1 MRKIFICYRRVDAE
15 YAAGALGRE
24 LREVFGDGQVFR
36 DKEDFGVGKSW
47 RAQALHEID
56 RDAVLVLLIGRSWSN
71 ASAPRRLEDSDDPV
85 RTELLDA
92 RQDGAAIIPILL
104 EDVDMPTP
112 AELPPAL
119 HWLCDLTARH
129 LRDADWR
136 YDLDKIFASIEGLGF
151 ERLQGRAQPGAA
163 FAKNGSAPWSAKLV
177 AAAVVFVL
185 CVFGMLG
192 SDGDKEAY
200 LGLAILGCVATVL
213 SVFAY
218 RDAKRGLVRSRRGA
232 LALSVLSG
240 VLSVG
245 GFLFSAGSEE
255 APSDAAKASASAEPS
270 AVVVRALA
278 LQAAPQGVE
287 MRFPGTWH
295 EVDGDGVLHLAER
308 NDSIW
313 LLDGDKV
320 IAEGKLQGK
329 TVQLT
334 ATEG

>member
-24 LREVFGDGQVFR
+24 LREVFGDGKVFR

-47 RAQALHEID
+47 RAQALQEID
-56 RDAVLVLLIGRSWSN
+56 RDAVLVVLIGRSWSN

-104 EDVDMPTP
+104 ENVNMPTP

-136 YDLDKIFASIEGLGF
+136 YDLEKIFASIEALGF

-163 FAKNGSAPWSAKLV
+163 LAKNGGAPWSAKLA
-177 AAAVVFVL
+177 AAAVLFVL
-185 CVFGMLG
+185 CVLG
-192 SDGDKEAY
+192 TLGNAEDGDKDTY
-200 LGLAILGCVATVL
+200 LGLATLGCVATGL

-218 RDAKRGLVRSRRGA
+218 RDAKRGLVRSPRSA

-245 GFLFSAGSEE
+245 GFLFGLESKE
-255 APSDAAKASASAEPS
+255 APSDAAKASAEP
-270 AVVVRALA
+270 
-278 LQAAPQGVE
+278 
-287 MRFPGTWH
+287 
-295 EVDGDGVLHLAER
+295 
-308 NDSIW
+308 
-313 LLDGDKV
+313 
-320 IAEGKLQGK
+320 
-329 TVQLT
+329 
-334 ATEG
+334 